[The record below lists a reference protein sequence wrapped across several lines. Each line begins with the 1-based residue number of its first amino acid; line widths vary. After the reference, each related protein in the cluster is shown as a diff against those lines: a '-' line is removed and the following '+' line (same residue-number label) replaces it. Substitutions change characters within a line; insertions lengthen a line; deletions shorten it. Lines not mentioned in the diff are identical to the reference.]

1 MTKLRQRML
10 EELRLRN
17 SSEYTIRS
25 YISSVERFARYYGK
39 SPDRMKAE
47 QVRSYLLYLL
57 EERKLS
63 WSAIHVNR
71 SALRFLYVRV
81 LKQRWFDE
89 EIQAPKRPI
98 RLPTVLSAEE
108 ITQILDAT
116 RNLKHWTIMAT
127 LYATGL
133 RCNELR
139 LLKVEDIDSKRML
152 IHIRN
157 GKGQVP
163 RDVTLSPALLE
174 RLRVYWR
181 WRKPKDWLFPS
192 KQRPQCP
199 MDDKSIR
206 HLCANAGR
214 RAGIKRHVHPHVFR
228 HSFATHLLD
237 QGADLR
243 TIQVLLGH
251 ADIQTTAR
259 YLRVSMR
266 RIQGVASPFDALT
279 VQAIAQ
285 SEDNA
290 RQR

>member
-1 MTKLRQRML
+1 MTTLRQRMI

-25 YISSVERFARYYGK
+25 YIGSVERFARYYGK

-63 WSAIHVNR
+63 WSAIDVTR
-71 SALRFLYVRV
+71 AALRFLYVRV

-89 EIQAPKRPI
+89 EIQVPKRPI
-98 RLPTVLSAEE
+98 RLPTVLSAGE
-108 ITQILDAT
+108 ITRILDAT

-127 LYATGL
+127 LYATGI

-139 LLKVEDIDSKRML
+139 LLKVEDIDSRRML

-157 GKGQVP
+157 GKGQIQRELP
-163 RDVTLSPALLE
+163 LSPGLLE
-174 RLRVYWR
+174 RLRIYWR

-192 KQRPQCP
+192 KQRPQHP
-199 MDDKSIR
+199 MHDKSIR

-237 QGADLR
+237 QGTDLR

-251 ADIQTTAR
+251 ADLQTTAR
-259 YLRVSMR
+259 FR
-266 RIQGVASPFDALT
+266 R
-279 VQAIAQ
+279 
-285 SEDNA
+285 
-290 RQR
+290 

>member
-1 MTKLRQRML
+1 MTKLRQRMM

-17 SSEYTIRS
+17 SSEETIRS
-25 YISSVERFARYYGK
+25 YIESVKRFARYYDK
-39 SPDRMKAE
+39 SPDQMNAE

-71 SALRFLYVRV
+71 AALRFLYVRV
-81 LKQRWFDE
+81 LRQRWFDE
-89 EIQAPKRPI
+89 EIQPPKRHPQ
-98 RLPTVLSAEE
+98 LPTVLSAEE
-108 ITQILDAT
+108 ITRILDAT
-116 RNLKHWTIMAT
+116 RNLKHWTILAT
-127 LYATGL
+127 LYATGV

-139 LLKVEDIDSKRML
+139 LLKVEDVDSKRKL

-157 GKGQVP
+157 GKGQTP
-163 RDVTLSPALLE
+163 RDVTLSPVLLE
-174 RLRVYWR
+174 RLRIYWR

-192 KQRPQCP
+192 KQRPDHP
-199 MDDKSIR
+199 MGSKSIR

-214 RAGIKRHVHPHVFR
+214 RAGIQRHVHPHVFR

-251 ADIQTTAR
+251 ADIRTTAR
-259 YLRVSMR
+259 YLRVSTR
-266 RIQGVASPFDALT
+266 RIQAVASPFDAL
-279 VQAIAQ
+279 AIQ
-285 SEDNA
+285 PIDRSEDNA

>member
-1 MTKLRQRML
+1 MTRLRQRMI

-25 YISSVERFARYYGK
+25 YIGSVERFARYYGK
-39 SPDRMKAE
+39 SPERMKAE

-57 EERKLS
+57 DERKLS

-81 LKQRWFDE
+81 LRQRWFDE

-98 RLPTVLSAEE
+98 QLPTVLSAEE
-108 ITQILDAT
+108 ITRILDAT
-116 RNLKHWTIMAT
+116 RNLKHWTILAT

-133 RCNELR
+133 RCNEIR
-139 LLKVEDIDSKRML
+139 LLKIEDVDSKRML
-152 IHIRN
+152 IHIQN
-157 GKGQVP
+157 GKGQTA
-163 RDVTLSPALLE
+163 RDVNLSPALLE
-174 RLRVYWR
+174 RLRIYWR

-251 ADIQTTAR
+251 ADIRTTAR

-266 RIQGVASPFDALT
+266 RIQAVASPFDALT
-279 VQAIAQ
+279 VQHIDQ

-290 RQR
+290 RKR